1 METIPDI
8 IRGFRAT
15 DGEVL
20 RIAGV
25 EAEPFAA
32 VDPRHMRI
40 RPVLR
45 PFDPEHFAL
54 RRAEITDYIEYRRH
68 SL

>member
-1 METIPDI
+1 MSGAVCTTTMRPDAPAG
-8 IRGFRAT
+8 GFDAHAPGIDR
-15 DGEVL
+15 
-20 RIAGV
+20 
-25 EAEPFAA
+25 
-32 VDPRHMRI
+32 RI